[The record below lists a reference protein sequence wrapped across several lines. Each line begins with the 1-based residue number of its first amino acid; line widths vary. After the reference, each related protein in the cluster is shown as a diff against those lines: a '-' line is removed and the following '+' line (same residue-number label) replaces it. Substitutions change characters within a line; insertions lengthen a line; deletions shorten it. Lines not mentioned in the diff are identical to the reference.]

1 MGLAGI
7 VAVSDDVFDVAVFLL
22 ALIGTLLL
30 QSAAN
35 LINEYMD
42 FRRGADQLKEA
53 GQGMTIKKK
62 ILTPESVR
70 NGAIIT
76 TLARLPD
83 RLIPARA
90 EWPLALDYWHRRRC
104 WSPSAIRRV
113 HSPWHTMGLGEISV
127 AIFMGPAIVVG
138 AYYVMFP
145 AVARKPHRGA
155 RSYLLADCLDGRSNF
170 ARQ

>member
-1 MGLAGI
+1 MCQWGVAGI

-53 GQGMTIKKK
+53 GQGMTIKQKV
-62 ILTPESVR
+62 LTPESVR
-70 NGAIIT
+70 NGALIT
-76 TLARLPD
+76 TLAGLPD

-90 EWPLALDYWHRRRC
+90 EVVPYSGLSASAAC

-113 HSPWHTMGLGEISV
+113 HSPWHTMAWAKSRLPSSWV
-127 AIFMGPAIVVG
+127 LP
-138 AYYVMFP
+138 
-145 AVARKPHRGA
+145 
-155 RSYLLADCLDGRSNF
+155 SW
-170 ARQ
+170 